1 MSALHLDN
9 LSSNHHHEILRI
21 QIRRKHS
28 EASGSSQSPS
38 DYVNSKSPSIQDD
51 SRKSPSASQQLGST
65 NANRK
70 SRFKSKRK
78 TPFSPINLIT
88 TNHPKNTSPPTQR
101 HNALLTR
108 KQLQRL
114 TPKQRVNH
122 KRHLIERQK
131 ASRTILDQART
142 NVRSNLKYLKGS
154 AESNLKKN
162 IDTMKR
168 LFKGEEVWK
177 EEPIESSAKSKS
189 TTNTKT
195 NANTTTA
202 NNESSELNWE
212 NLPNALQ
219 TSLKSNLSNLQN
231 YLHKLTDGAIPS
243 PSTSFNSSSSNINS
257 SIATRLQYFHRKKT
271 QDAPLVMDNYWIAWN
286 VLLALTP
293 GFLVHLY
300 CLSLQDE
307 MKEFY
312 DKLEQKERERVLGNG
327 DKNGSG
333 GMGVSSALVTEE
345 GVGTWEKI
353 KMAVNDL
360 FFGGIEDK
368 INMVGG
374 NSQDS
379 VAVEIDA
386 VEQPADVTD
395 AADGATAS
403 ATDANRQSEQ
413 TEASNN
419 VMHRAT
425 TNDKDATIETL
436 LQRIQALEK
445 QVGIQQ
451 ISNDA
456 THERPVHKSPIR
468 NRRDDHILSEFQK
481 LNGADKNPT
490 ESTVKDEALLIS
502 TIQTVTDAV
511 DKLMKLDVDSVK
523 DWVNCKCMEIVGHA
537 PFTVSA
543 DEKSNSILGKT
554 TESNDDTS
562 NKSTETASQ
571 ADGATKQE
579 AIASVEKDSDIN
591 ANNEEAEIVSSFTA
605 IESPSPSRWRRW
617 SSWIRWRRKDN
628 DGKAEEG

>member
-1 MSALHLDN
+1 
-9 LSSNHHHEILRI
+9 
-21 QIRRKHS
+21 
-28 EASGSSQSPS
+28 
-38 DYVNSKSPSIQDD
+38 
-51 SRKSPSASQQLGST
+51 
-65 NANRK
+65 
-70 SRFKSKRK
+70 
-78 TPFSPINLIT
+78 
-88 TNHPKNTSPPTQR
+88 
-101 HNALLTR
+101 
-108 KQLQRL
+108 
-114 TPKQRVNH
+114 
-122 KRHLIERQK
+122 
-131 ASRTILDQART
+131 
-142 NVRSNLKYLKGS
+142 
-154 AESNLKKN
+154 
-162 IDTMKR
+162 
-168 LFKGEEVWK
+168 
-177 EEPIESSAKSKS
+177 
-189 TTNTKT
+189 
-195 NANTTTA
+195 
-202 NNESSELNWE
+202 
-212 NLPNALQ
+212 
-219 TSLKSNLSNLQN
+219 
-231 YLHKLTDGAIPS
+231 
-243 PSTSFNSSSSNINS
+243 
-257 SIATRLQYFHRKKT
+257 
-271 QDAPLVMDNYWIAWN
+271 
-286 VLLALTP
+286 
-293 GFLVHLY
+293 
-300 CLSLQDE
+300 

-312 DKLEQKERERVLGNG
+312 DKLEQKERERVLGNSG
-327 DKNGSG
+327 KNGSG

-360 FFGGIEDK
+360 FLGGIDDK

-468 NRRDDHILSEFQK
+468 NRREDHILSEFQK

-571 ADGATKQE
+571 ADGATKLE
-579 AIASVEKDSDIN
+579 TICAVEKDSDTN
-591 ANNEEAEIVSSFTA
+591 ANSDETECVSSST
-605 IESPSPSRWRRW
+605 ESPSHRWRRW
-617 SSWIRWRRKDN
+617 LSWISWRRKDN
-628 DGKAEEG
+628 DGTAEEG